1 MAEPS
6 DSIQVSCKLA
16 SRIESANDYI
26 EDPDSK
32 LVRNMQG
39 QLIRQKLQ
47 VTLSYSSG
55 SNAQNANFK
64 NVQLSVVYP
73 EHTIYAE
80 QNIFRYDTLSFD
92 GRSTPEKIQVQLYP
106 TNSCEPTSRKVKLY
120 LTYQQNKENQ
130 FTTLGGA

>member
-32 LVRNMQG
+32 LIRNMQG

-47 VTLSYSSG
+47 VTLSY
-55 SNAQNANFK
+55 
-64 NVQLSVVYP
+64 
-73 EHTIYAE
+73 
-80 QNIFRYDTLSFD
+80 
-92 GRSTPEKIQVQLYP
+92 
-106 TNSCEPTSRKVKLY
+106 
-120 LTYQQNKENQ
+120 
-130 FTTLGGA
+130 

>member
-16 SRIESANDYI
+16 SRIESSNDYI

-32 LVRNMQG
+32 LIRNMQG

-64 NVQLSVVYP
+64 NV
-73 EHTIYAE
+73 
-80 QNIFRYDTLSFD
+80 
-92 GRSTPEKIQVQLYP
+92 
-106 TNSCEPTSRKVKLY
+106 
-120 LTYQQNKENQ
+120 
-130 FTTLGGA
+130 